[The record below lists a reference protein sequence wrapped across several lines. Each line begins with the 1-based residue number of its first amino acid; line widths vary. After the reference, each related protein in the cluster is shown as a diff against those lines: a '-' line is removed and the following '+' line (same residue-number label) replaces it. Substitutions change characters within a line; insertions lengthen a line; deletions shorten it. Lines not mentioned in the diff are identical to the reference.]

1 VDAIFS
7 EPFLPESWA
16 QGIESE
22 ITSDIYG
29 DSYEKNQNTT
39 INDIIGNGGYTPI
52 VVDLIDDYNQ
62 RAKKGSAFPIDRVKG
77 YTLKQ
82 LEDVLYDAYTWNKW
96 RDKIKSKYPDNST
109 KGYVDELFKNYK

>member
-1 VDAIFS
+1 MMD
-7 EPFLPESWA
+7 
-16 QGIESE
+16 
-22 ITSDIYG
+22 
-29 DSYEKNQNTT
+29 N
-39 INDIIGNGGYTPI
+39 
-52 VVDLIDDYNQ
+52 YNQ
-62 RAKKGSAFPIDRVKG
+62 RDKKGSAFPIDRVKG